1 MVPGRPRDFL
11 ASHPS
16 YAVLLVEI
24 ADTTLAYE
32 RSTKRV
38 LYARNAV
45 PEYWLANLVQGVL
58 EVYRDPQGPD
68 YLEHRI
74 LRKGETFVPN
84 GAIRAVAVAN
94 LLP

>member
-1 MVPGRPRDFL
+1 
-11 ASHPS
+11 
-16 YAVLLVEI
+16 VLLVEI
-24 ADTTLAYE
+24 ADTTLAYD

-58 EVYRDPQGPD
+58 EVYRIPQGSE

-74 LRKGETFVPN
+74 LRKGEVLVPN
-84 GAIRAVAVAN
+84 GASRAVAVAD